1 MKTIGKKFS
10 FITKVFLVLGLIFS
24 NLSSLSIVF
33 AYEATDDFTVMLVDD
48 NKIKVNYLEEL
59 DATDVVKVE
68 ISENYTYLNN
78 TPEGILTDSL
88 VTTGDVITSELGF
101 EFVSSMLSSVIF
113 DGLYEVS
120 VSLYNETDALELGT
134 VIYSENIEHDS
145 GLEVLVTDSL
155 NNVISKT
162 NGVYNTVD
170 GIVLAKSKILAGGLM
185 PSVVY
190 TYDELQ
196 YTANSLMEVEIEDAL
211 DVSGRLYGEY
221 KLPIEAVVTLDT
233 LEEMVFDEE
242 LTVMYKSYA
251 DNTIALNNKLNEII
265 PDSSYLFE
273 GESKDGI
280 LYVMPNETD
289 THSVLDMIKVLDAY
303 VMGNDKI
310 TYDISNSEYESFK
323 DAYAAYLETVL
334 PEEEIMTV
342 EEFYKDVRL
351 DDTTVITLSSEG
363 QTVTYKVVIFAD
375 LNNDG
380 LLTEED
386 LLKLIEQSV
395 DSSLE
400 VNLDKSDMNDDEI
413 INIKDAVSLY
423 NTLNTG
429 LWNEEVLDTDGT
441 LDARL
446 EVVEDDIVSGDTFS
460 VDYILTLEEYKTN
473 GMAGLVEYDK
483 ELLELVSITNKST
496 WIGSNK
502 DGKFLYLGEEVL
514 QGVKVEDDSV
524 DAPEIPEGDE
534 IIAVEGE
541 EEENPVVTYEGK
553 EYVVL
558 TLTFKALKSGS
569 ALVQVTD
576 LAFVDG
582 MSLLDTE
589 GMEVKTE
596 VIINKSSDN
605 TLASLTVAGQVI
617 ELVEGVLEYTINVD
631 NETTE
636 ALVEAITNNIAANVS
651 SIIVPEELAEGENT
665 ITIIVAA
672 ENGDELVYTV
682 KVVREEKEEETTTY
696 TSYQQPTYEEE
707 EEEVVT
713 SPVVDNEEEEEAKDD
728 DKEESK
734 LSRII
739 IIILILLVVAGLI
752 YLIFKDDEDEESKK
766 VNKDIN
772 RLRKENDFKESNNNN
787 THNNSNHRNNN
798 KGKNNKKGR

>member
-752 YLIFKDDEDEESKK
+752 YLIFKDDADEESKK